1 MELFTVKTT
10 KVKRKFN
17 PYTST
22 EVMRINALCNQE
34 FGRYGVRWGFAHA
47 NPDNADVD
55 AWTLEY
61 WFKDPNDALIFALK
75 HLESV

>member
-1 MELFTVKTT
+1 MELFTVDIT
-10 KVKRKFN
+10 KVKRKFS

-22 EVMRINALCNQE
+22 EVMRINALCNRE
-34 FGRYGVRWGFAHA
+34 FGRYGVRWGFSHA
-47 NPDNADVD
+47 DPDDASID

>member
-1 MELFTVKTT
+1 
-10 KVKRKFN
+10 
-17 PYTST
+17 
-22 EVMRINALCNQE
+22 MRINTLCNQE

-47 NPDNADVD
+47 NPDDASID

>member
-10 KVKRKFN
+10 KVKRKFS

-22 EVMRINALCNQE
+22 EVMRINTLCNQE

-47 NPDNADVD
+47 SPDDASID